1 MALVAITREMGSLGI
16 DVGQNIAAS
25 LGVPLIHH
33 EIIDVVADK
42 MRVRRSHVVRMLDG
56 KATLYEKLT
65 AADTKASL
73 LTAAEILDLACDP
86 RGAVLR
92 GWGAAFL
99 LHSVPHAVCARV
111 CAPRWLRTQRMMER
125 LNTDDPQAA
134 ETEVRLNDEAHAAV
148 MKRNLNVDTQN
159 AENYDVVLSTERLSV
174 DDATEELLH
183 VTRNH
188 AFDETEASRQ
198 KLLDLRL
205 QAHVRVALRIH
216 PRTRDARVGISARRG
231 IVTLSGIVRNEADQ
245 REIVQVATAVDSV
258 EEVRPDL
265 RAADASRPWG
275 NG

>member
-25 LGVPLIHH
+25 LGVPMIHH
-33 EIIDVVADK
+33 EIVDAVADK
-42 MRVRRSHVVRMLDG
+42 MRVRRSHVVRLLDG
-56 KATLYEKLT
+56 KATFYERLT

-99 LHSVPHAVCARV
+99 LHKVPHAVCARV

-125 LNTDDPQAA
+125 LNTDDPVAA
-134 ETEVRLNDEAHAAV
+134 ETEVRQNDESHAAV
-148 MKRNLNVDTQN
+148 IKRNFHVDMPN

-174 DDATEELLH
+174 DDASEELLH

-188 AFDETEASRQ
+188 AFEETIASRQ
-198 KLLDLRL
+198 TLLDLRL
-205 QAHVRVALRIH
+205 EAHVRVALRVN
-216 PRTRDARVGISARRG
+216 PRTRNTVLGVATNAGV
-231 IVTLSGIVRNEADQ
+231 VTLSGIVRDEDERREAVSVAADVDAV
-245 REIVQVATAVDSV
+245 ESVQSSI
-258 EEVRPDL
+258 
-265 RAADASRPWG
+265 RAADGFRPWG